1 MENKISSQQI
11 YSGAIINVTLD
22 DIELENGKMA
32 KREVVHHNGGV
43 GILTLIN
50 HQILLVKQFRYAQNE
65 YTIEIPAG
73 KIELG
78 ENPYNTAMREIEE
91 ETGYSVKELKLFS
104 EVLPTPGYCTEKLYL
119 YEAFG
124 VEKVPNPLK
133 GDEDE
138 FIDLIFI
145 DLDEA
150 YQMVLDLKIR
160 DAKTIIA
167 IMYAY
172 QNYRR

>member
-78 ENPYNTAMREIEE
+78 ENPY
-91 ETGYSVKELKLFS
+91 K
-104 EVLPTPGYCTEKLYL
+104 YCN
-119 YEAFG
+119 A
-124 VEKVPNPLK
+124 
-133 GDEDE
+133 
-138 FIDLIFI
+138 
-145 DLDEA
+145 
-150 YQMVLDLKIR
+150 
-160 DAKTIIA
+160 
-167 IMYAY
+167 
-172 QNYRR
+172 